1 MLQFIDWLVIIG
13 FLLLIIGLGVSY
25 AKSSGKNLES
35 FFLGGRN
42 LPWWLAGLS
51 MVATTFAADTPLA
64 VTEIVGN
71 NGIAGNWLWWN
82 FLAGGMLTTFFFAKL
97 WQRSGVLTEAEFIEL
112 RYSGSAA
119 RFLRGFKAV
128 YLGLFMNVMII
139 GWVNVAMTTL
149 LQVFFNIP
157 AIEAFWWTAAV
168 MLVVAIY
175 SSLAGLMGVAVTDA
189 VQFVVAMVGCIILA
203 IFVINSS
210 DIGGISGLKSQVQ
223 DIEPAALNLLPQI
236 SSGGDLGRTLGLSLS
251 AFICY
256 IGILWWAS
264 WYPGAEP
271 GGGGY
276 IAQRMMSTRSE
287 KDAFWATLFFQV
299 AHYCIRPWPWVMVGL
314 AAIVLYAV
322 PRHIGDAALKSQVME
337 IKSEGGWKDEIFTKT
352 SAELKILAA
361 KDKNLE
367 RILPRLE
374 IVNQQLQE
382 KAKDDKYLHT
392 AMEYAKA
399 PRQGFVFAMRDYLP
413 AGLLGLLLVAFFAAY
428 MSTISTQLNWG
439 AGYLVNDLYKRFI
452 KPSETAVHYV
462 MVSRLATL
470 LLAIIGTA
478 VSAYITR
485 ISGAWE
491 FIMQCGAGLGLV
503 LILRWYW
510 WRINAWSELAAMIA
524 PALISI
530 PIYMYGIPFETALPL
545 TVLLTSIAWLVVTF
559 ATKSTNMDVLQRFYA
574 RVKPLGD
581 WSGLA
586 NEDAAQRVNRTALV
600 IAGLVALCIGVPLFL
615 YKMPLAEALPIV
627 LLGALLTWVLILIFT
642 KKMLPEPTPE
652 GGLPN
657 TKNNSILPLL
667 MQWLTAIL
675 FTYSVLFLIGNMV
688 LLQWGNA
695 GILAVLVVA
704 SGWLLKRG
712 MDRE

>member
-13 FLLLIIGLGVSY
+13 FLILIIGLGISY
-25 AKSSGKNLES
+25 TRSSGKNLES

-112 RYSGSAA
+112 RYSGPAA

-139 GWVNVAMTTL
+139 GWVNVAMATL
-149 LQVFFNIP
+149 LQVFFDIAP
-157 AIEAFWWTAAV
+157 MTAFWWTAAV
-168 MLVVAIY
+168 MFAVAAY
-175 SSLAGLMGVAVTDA
+175 SSFAGLMGIAVTDA
-189 VQFVVAMVGCIILA
+189 VQFVVAMVGCILLA
-203 IFVINSS
+203 VFVVNSS
-210 DIGGISGLKSQVQ
+210 DIGGISGLKTQVQ

-236 SSGGDLGRTLGLSLS
+236 TSGGDLGRTLGLSVS
-251 AFICY
+251 SFICY

-299 AHYCIRPWPWVMVGL
+299 THYCIRPWPWVMVGL
-314 AAIVLYAV
+314 AAIVLYSV
-322 PRHIGDAALKSQVME
+322 PSHIGDVELKSQVLE
-337 IKSEGGWKDEIFTKT
+337 IKSEGMKDIIFTKDVAALT
-352 SAELKILAA
+352 KLAETDEKVAKALPRLKRINAELKEKSAED
-361 KDKNLE
+361 KDLF
-367 RILPRLE
+367 
-374 IVNQQLQE
+374 
-382 KAKDDKYLHT
+382 T
-392 AMEYAKA
+392 AMEYARE
-399 PRQGFVFAMRDYLP
+399 PRYGFVFAMRDYLP

-439 AGYLVNDLYKRFI
+439 AGYLVNDLYKRFM
-452 KPSETAVHYV
+452 KPDETDAHYV
-462 MVSRLATL
+462 MISRLTTIL
-470 LLAIIGTA
+470 LGVVGMI
-478 VSAYITR
+478 VSAFISS
-485 ISGAWE
+485 ISGAWG
-491 FIMQCGAGLGLV
+491 FIMQCGGGLGWV

-510 WRINAWSELAAMIA
+510 WRINAWSELAAMVA
-524 PALISI
+524 PVLISI
-530 PIYMYGIPFETALPL
+530 PFFIMETPFE
-545 TVLLTSIAWLVVTF
+545 
-559 ATKSTNMDVLQRFYA
+559 
-574 RVKPLGD
+574 
-581 WSGLA
+581 
-586 NEDAAQRVNRTALV
+586 
-600 IAGLVALCIGVPLFL
+600 
-615 YKMPLAEALPIV
+615 EALPITV
-627 LLGALLTWVLILIFT
+627 LFTTVVWLLVTIFSAPT
-642 KKMLPEPTPE
+642 ERATLERFYKQVRPMGDWPESM
-652 GGLPN
+652 GLPN
-657 TKNNSILPLL
+657 NKALRHIAF
-667 MQWLTAIL
+667 QWLTAII
-675 FTYSVLFLIGNMV
+675 FTYSVLFMIGNMV

-695 GILAVLVVA
+695 GILVAVVLL

-712 MDRE
+712 IDKMDDDEKVQEG

>member
-13 FLLLIIGLGVSY
+13 FLILIIGLGISY
-25 AKSSGKNLES
+25 TRSSGKNLES

-112 RYSGSAA
+112 RYSGPAA

-139 GWVNVAMTTL
+139 GWVNVAMATL
-149 LQVFFNIP
+149 LQVFFDIAP
-157 AIEAFWWTAAV
+157 MTAFWWTAAV
-168 MLVVAIY
+168 MFAVAAY
-175 SSLAGLMGVAVTDA
+175 SSFAGLMGIAVTDA
-189 VQFVVAMVGCIILA
+189 VQFVVAMVGCILLA
-203 IFVINSS
+203 VFVVNSS
-210 DIGGISGLKSQVQ
+210 DIGGISGLKTQVQ

-236 SSGGDLGRTLGLSLS
+236 TSGGDLGRTLGLSVS
-251 AFICY
+251 SFICY

-299 AHYCIRPWPWVMVGL
+299 THYCIRPWPWVMVGL
-314 AAIVLYAV
+314 AAIVLYSV
-322 PRHIGDAALKSQVME
+322 PSHIGDVELKSQVLE
-337 IKSEGGWKDEIFTKT
+337 IKSEGMKDIIFTKDVAALT
-352 SAELKILAA
+352 KLAETDEKVAKALPRLKRINAELKEKSAED
-361 KDKNLE
+361 KDLF
-367 RILPRLE
+367 
-374 IVNQQLQE
+374 
-382 KAKDDKYLHT
+382 T
-392 AMEYAKA
+392 AMEYARE
-399 PRQGFVFAMRDYLP
+399 PRYGFVFAMRDYLP

-439 AGYLVNDLYKRFI
+439 AGYLVNDLYKRFM
-452 KPSETAVHYV
+452 KPDETDAHYV
-462 MVSRLATL
+462 MISRLTTIL
-470 LLAIIGTA
+470 LGVVGMI
-478 VSAYITR
+478 VSAFISS
-485 ISGAWE
+485 ISGAWG
-491 FIMQCGAGLGLV
+491 FIMQCGGGLGLV

-510 WRINAWSELAAMIA
+510 WRINAWSELAAMVA
-524 PALISI
+524 PVLISI
-530 PIYMYGIPFETALPL
+530 PFFIMETPFE
-545 TVLLTSIAWLVVTF
+545 
-559 ATKSTNMDVLQRFYA
+559 
-574 RVKPLGD
+574 
-581 WSGLA
+581 
-586 NEDAAQRVNRTALV
+586 
-600 IAGLVALCIGVPLFL
+600 
-615 YKMPLAEALPIV
+615 EALPITV
-627 LLGALLTWVLILIFT
+627 LFTTVVWLLVTIFSAPT
-642 KKMLPEPTPE
+642 ERATLERFYKQVRPMGDWPESM
-652 GGLPN
+652 GLPN
-657 TKNNSILPLL
+657 NKALRHIAF
-667 MQWLTAIL
+667 QWLTAII
-675 FTYSVLFLIGNMV
+675 FTYSVLFMIGNMV

-695 GILAVLVVA
+695 GILVAVVLL

-712 MDRE
+712 IDKMDDDEKVQEG